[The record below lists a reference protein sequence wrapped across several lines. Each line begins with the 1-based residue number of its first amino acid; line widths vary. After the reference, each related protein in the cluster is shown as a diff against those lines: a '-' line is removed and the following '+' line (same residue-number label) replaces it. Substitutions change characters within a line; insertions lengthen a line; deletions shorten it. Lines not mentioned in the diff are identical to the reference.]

1 MLPDSNQGGEM
12 AAQSPSQASVP
23 EFHVAGFDGP
33 LDLLLDLAERQRID
47 LGMISVAMLTDQFVV
62 EAERLARTTPL
73 MKRADW
79 LIWVTRLVF
88 LRSRLLFAS
97 KVERRDAEKEAHRTV
112 AHLDELLRI
121 RAAATWLEKRP
132 QLGVTTFA
140 RGCSDLA
147 NVPRGRQ
154 ASYFG
159 LMEACLGVLEREL
172 ARFDERDPIYAINV
186 PAYWTIT
193 DALARIREKL
203 SDGTFQSI
211 WRDCIPFKPS
221 EDMPSRKAA
230 IAGAFVAG
238 LELVKQG
245 EFTTEAVAFPEE

>member
-1 MLPDSNQGGEM
+1 
-12 AAQSPSQASVP
+12 
-23 EFHVAGFDGP
+23 
-33 LDLLLDLAERQRID
+33 
-47 LGMISVAMLTDQFVV
+47 
-62 EAERLARTTPL
+62 

-121 RAAATWLEKRP
+121 RAAATWLEERP

-203 SDGTFQSI
+203 SEGTFQSI

-245 EFTTEAVAFPEE
+245 SSQLKLSHFPRSNAQKARKGALPPQTLCNRYENLDAVLYRVRLVEMVWPSWQRENVVAFQYQI

>member
-1 MLPDSNQGGEM
+1 MPSNLNYDGTT
-12 AAQSPSQASVP
+12 AAQSGTRSPLP
-23 EFHVAGFDGP
+23 EFHVEGFDGP
-33 LDLLLDLAERQRID
+33 LDLLLDLAERQRIN
-47 LGMISVAMLTDQFVV
+47 LGGISVAMLAEQFVV
-62 EAERLARTTPL
+62 EAERLAQTTPL
-73 MKRADW
+73 MKRAEW

-97 KVERRDAEKEAHRTV
+97 QVEQTHAEREAYRTV

-121 RAAATWLEKRP
+121 RAAASWLEERP
-132 QLGVTTFA
+132 QLGVATFA
-140 RGCSDLA
+140 RGRSELT

-172 ARFDERDPIYAINV
+172 ARFEECDPIYTINV

-193 DALARIREKL
+193 AALARIREKL

-211 WRDCIPFKPS
+211 WRDCIPLKPA
-221 EDMPSRKAA
+221 EDMRSRKAA

-238 LELVKQG
+238 LELVRQG
-245 EFTTEAVAFPEE
+245 ELTTEGVTFSEE

>member
-1 MLPDSNQGGEM
+1 MPSNLNDDGTT
-12 AAQSPSQASVP
+12 AAQSGTRSPLP
-23 EFHVAGFDGP
+23 EFHVEGFDGP

-47 LGMISVAMLTDQFVV
+47 LGGISVAMLAEQFVV
-62 EAERLARTTPL
+62 EVERLAQTTPL

-97 KVERRDAEKEAHRTV
+97 QMERRDAEKEAHRTV

-121 RAAATWLEKRP
+121 RAAATWLEERP

-140 RGCSDLA
+140 RGCSDLG
-147 NVPRGRQ
+147 NIPRGRQ

-172 ARFDERDPIYAINV
+172 ACFDEHDPIYAIAV

-193 DALARIREKL
+193 DALARIRDKL

-211 WRDCIPFKPS
+211 WRDCIPYKPS
-221 EDMPSRKAA
+221 EDMRSRKAA

-245 EFTTEAVAFPEE
+245 EFTTEAVAFPEA